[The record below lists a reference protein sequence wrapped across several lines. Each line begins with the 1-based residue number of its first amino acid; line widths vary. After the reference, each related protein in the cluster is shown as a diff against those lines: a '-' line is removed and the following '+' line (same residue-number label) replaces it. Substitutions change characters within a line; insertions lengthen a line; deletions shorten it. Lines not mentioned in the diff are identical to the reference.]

1 MEVLLD
7 DVPAWLWQ
15 RFHDHAARIEAP
27 HAFTP
32 VVERWRR
39 AHTLGAAADGA
50 VPDDH
55 LLRGPA
61 LREHS
66 ERAGALAAAATRTL
80 DETQAFLAQR
90 GYLLLLADPDGVVV
104 STRGGGAFADEAR
117 RVRLIEGACW
127 SEAVRGTNAIGTA
140 LTEAQP
146 TAVKGHAHYGRR
158 FQNLVCYA
166 APICGPD
173 GRVVGVL
180 DATSSLERADDVVGF
195 TVTAAARALEDA
207 LRQGAYAS
215 AGAAVARALTQA
227 FERVRGP
234 VLLIEPPGRIARAN
248 AAAHSLLGDAG
259 GTRVQATLGLSFGVL
274 LAEAADA
281 AATGLALT
289 VRGADGRP
297 RTMRAFVDPIAAVDG
312 SVIALVVYLEDRVG
326 PAAARTL
333 APADPFAALFSADP
347 AVDTALGFARTMAA
361 STVPIMILAET
372 GAGKELV
379 ASAIHRASP
388 RRDGPFVAVNC
399 GAIAPS
405 LLESELFGYAPGAFS
420 GAERAGRAGY
430 LAEASGGTLFLDEVA
445 EMPPAMQA
453 ALLRVLEDGTYR
465 RVGEARPTHADVRI
479 VTATCRDLPAAVAE
493 GRFRQDLYYRLKGAT
508 VTLPALRARRDRVAL
523 AEHLVCEL
531 AARQGR
537 RAPTLAPELAAWIE
551 TYPWPGNIRELKT
564 VLDVALV
571 LAGGAPALACAHLP
585 PDLATTST
593 VAASPAVAP
602 AVAAVPGRLDEVEAA
617 TVRQALAAAAGNVSA
632 VAARLGVAR
641 STVYRMMRRAGLRG
655 DGDR

>member
-39 AHTLGAAADGA
+39 ATRWAPPPTARCPTITCCAARPCASTA
-50 VPDDH
+50 S
-55 LLRGPA
+55 GPA
-61 LREHS
+61 PWP
-66 ERAGALAAAATRTL
+66 AAATRTL

-248 AAAHSLLGDAG
+248 AAAHALLGDAG

-465 RVGEARPTHADVRI
+465 RGRRGPADPRRRPHRHRHLSRPASRGGRGPVPPGSL
-479 VTATCRDLPAAVAE
+479 LPAQ
-493 GRFRQDLYYRLKGAT
+493 G
-508 VTLPALRARRDRVAL
+508 RDRDPAGL
-523 AEHLVCEL
+523 A
-531 AARQGR
+531 
-537 RAPTLAPELAAWIE
+537 RAPRSGGPGRAPGA
-551 TYPWPGNIRELKT
+551 R
-564 VLDVALV
+564 
-571 LAGGAPALACAHLP
+571 AGGASGSTRADAGTGAGGVDRGLP
-585 PDLATTST
+585 
-593 VAASPAVAP
+593 VAGQRPRAEDRPRRR
-602 AVAAVPGRLDEVEAA
+602 PG
-617 TVRQALAAAAGNVSA
+617 AGRGSA
-632 VAARLGVAR
+632 G
-641 STVYRMMRRAGLRG
+641 AGLRAPAAGSG
-655 DGDR
+655 DHLHRRGVTGGRASGGRGAWAPR

>member
-248 AAAHSLLGDAG
+248 AAAHALLGDAG

-405 LLESELFGYAPGAFS
+405 LPRERAVRLRARGVLGRRARRPRRLPGRGLGRHAVPRRGRRDAAGDAGRALARPRGRHLPPGRRGPADPRRRPHRHRHLSRPARRGGRGPVPPGSLLPAQGRDRDSAGLACAPRSGGPGRAPGA
-420 GAERAGRAGY
+420 RAGGASGSTRADAGTGAGGVDRG
-430 LAEASGGTLFLDEVA
+430 LPVAGQRPRAEDRPRRRPGAGRGSAGAGVRAPAAGSGDHLDRRGVTGGRASGG
-445 EMPPAMQA
+445 
-453 ALLRVLEDGTYR
+453 R
-465 RVGEARPTHADVRI
+465 
-479 VTATCRDLPAAVAE
+479 
-493 GRFRQDLYYRLKGAT
+493 GAW
-508 VTLPALRARRDRVAL
+508 
-523 AEHLVCEL
+523 
-531 AARQGR
+531 
-537 RAPTLAPELAAWIE
+537 AP
-551 TYPWPGNIRELKT
+551 R
-564 VLDVALV
+564 
-571 LAGGAPALACAHLP
+571 
-585 PDLATTST
+585 
-593 VAASPAVAP
+593 
-602 AVAAVPGRLDEVEAA
+602 
-617 TVRQALAAAAGNVSA
+617 
-632 VAARLGVAR
+632 
-641 STVYRMMRRAGLRG
+641 
-655 DGDR
+655 